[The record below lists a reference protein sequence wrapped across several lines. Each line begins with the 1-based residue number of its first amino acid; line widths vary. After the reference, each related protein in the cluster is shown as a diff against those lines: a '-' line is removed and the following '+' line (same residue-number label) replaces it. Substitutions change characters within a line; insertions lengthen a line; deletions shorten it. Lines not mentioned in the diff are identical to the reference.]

1 MKIPNPCGKERGYE
15 WIIAYFGKNLIMDC
29 HSRSA
34 TVANYPLAINK
45 LFKMRKYPIPAN
57 LADKTNMMSKFIHAR
72 ERKEN
77 IARQGSPISKEMYVE
92 IAKQAEASP
101 KDSVDSVLFDCFN
114 LIRVGGFRIAEYT
127 HKTQIRSMSLSMVR
141 AIRLLRPLFPQIG
154 VFIMLPDVS

>member
-1 MKIPNPCGKERGYE
+1 
-15 WIIAYFGKNLIMDC
+15 
-29 HSRSA
+29 
-34 TVANYPLAINK
+34 
-45 LFKMRKYPIPAN
+45 
-57 LADKTNMMSKFIHAR
+57 
-72 ERKEN
+72 
-77 IARQGSPISKEMYVE
+77 MYVE
-92 IAKQAEASP
+92 IAKRAEASP